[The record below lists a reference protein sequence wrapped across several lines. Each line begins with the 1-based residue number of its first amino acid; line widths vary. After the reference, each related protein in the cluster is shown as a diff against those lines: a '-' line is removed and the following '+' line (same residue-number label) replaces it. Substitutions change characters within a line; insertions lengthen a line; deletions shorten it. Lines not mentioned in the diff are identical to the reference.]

1 MPADCSHR
9 ARRAIRKRVTATVW
23 VAMRP
28 STSRGWERLFWT
40 VFEQSTNAMALLT
53 ERRRFADVNPAMQ
66 RLLGYTRDALVGS
79 PIADLLP
86 ASVQPVLESEWQRF
100 LQTGVF
106 AGQRDLVRGDG
117 LVVSFEYAAHTEQ
130 VTGRRLA
137 LFVAL
142 RAEVEG
148 DGEPLEVADLPAQSL
163 SPREREIVELIAM
176 GESGEEIAEKLALS
190 PETVRTH
197 VRNAKEKLEARNR
210 AQLVAIALG
219 QGIIQVP
226 VPD

>member
-1 MPADCSHR
+1 
-9 ARRAIRKRVTATVW
+9 
-23 VAMRP
+23 
-28 STSRGWERLFWT
+28 
-40 VFEQSTNAMALLT
+40 
-53 ERRRFADVNPAMQ
+53 
-66 RLLGYTRDALVGS
+66 
-79 PIADLLP
+79 
-86 ASVQPVLESEWQRF
+86 
-100 LQTGVF
+100 VF

-130 VTGRRLA
+130 ITGRRLA

-148 DGEPLEVADLPAQSL
+148 DGEPGVTIPAPQSL

-197 VRNAKEKLEARNR
+197 VRNAKEELEARNR